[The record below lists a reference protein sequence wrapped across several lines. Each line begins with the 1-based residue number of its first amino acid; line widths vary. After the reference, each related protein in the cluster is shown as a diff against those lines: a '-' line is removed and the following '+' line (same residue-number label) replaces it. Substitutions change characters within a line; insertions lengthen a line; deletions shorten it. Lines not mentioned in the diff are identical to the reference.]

1 MFNAKRGRL
10 NQTFKSM
17 AQQVRCPTCNRRF
30 FDGFFVGVLE
40 IICPRCGDPIIVTCE
55 VPVSAAAGNGVAAD
69 TVVAVTVP
77 ENGHLPSEKR
87 ATPTRKELKEYERL
101 NAVVYDDGYGELD
114 GEP

>member
-55 VPVSAAAGNGVAAD
+55 VPVSAAAGNGVTEGEKLIDQVD
-69 TVVAVTVP
+69 TVKKEDVVDAAPLTAVLV
-77 ENGHLPSEKR
+77 
-87 ATPTRKELKEYERL
+87 
-101 NAVVYDDGYGELD
+101 
-114 GEP
+114 